1 MFTATFFILVIYLF
15 LKLFSG
21 RNKKTRNRRPP
32 FKKLYDLDKHQPI
45 TEFER
50 KMVRGMF
57 AENREIFV
65 TAFVTETHV
74 LRVTA
79 TIGSKYSCRASD
91 NINLWGVKAQ
101 KIGASKIKQYH
112 NHPDVF
118 GRSFPSNTD
127 KKGHR
132 NLKPF
137 IERHDIE
144 FQSLL
149 VYKSWFGKAV
159 IKEYH

>member
-15 LKLFSG
+15 FKYLF
-21 RNKKTRNRRPP
+21 RKNRKKSRRPP
-32 FKKLYDLDKHQPI
+32 FKKLYDLDTHQPI
-45 TEFER
+45 VDFER

-57 AENREIFV
+57 AENREIYV

-101 KIGASKIKQYH
+101 KIGASKIRHYH
-112 NHPDVF
+112 NHPNIF
-118 GRSFPSNTD
+118 GRSFPSNMD
-127 KKGHR
+127 KRSHR
-132 NLKPF
+132 NLKTF
-137 IERHDIE
+137 IDLHDIE